1 MTTPE
6 TTLDDNL
13 QGLKILSMN
22 PQELEDFLERAN
34 VKELEDVIAKI
45 LLVTEE
51 INKEIEKVSGEL
63 QVLLEK
69 KEQDKGG
76 LDMMSSLLEKAQ
88 RKIEKLSAYIMQLF
102 KQKQEKTAAKNLEKK
117 KETLKELLKSA
128 EQVEYAIVYNS
139 AGNNTSD
146 ISVLQSLKN
155 KKAVTEDEVDD
166 FTSALK
172 KEINTIKKMKKY
184 HNLFPTD
191 AEVKKVKTDF
201 HDLVKKLSTMLKK
214 DAKYLP
220 QYLFD
225 DVQNILTKADG
236 LKGSTYDHK
245 NRKSMVAELTEIDEK
260 ASGIISEK
268 EDEEQKRLEAQKKEA
283 DEKRVQAEQKR
294 QQDEQAKKDEAKAKK
309 LKSKEVK

>member
-1 MTTPE
+1 
-6 TTLDDNL
+6 
-13 QGLKILSMN
+13 
-22 PQELEDFLERAN
+22 
-34 VKELEDVIAKI
+34 
-45 LLVTEE
+45 
-51 INKEIEKVSGEL
+51 
-63 QVLLEK
+63 
-69 KEQDKGG
+69 
-76 LDMMSSLLEKAQ
+76 
-88 RKIEKLSAYIMQLF
+88 
-102 KQKQEKTAAKNLEKK
+102 
-117 KETLKELLKSA
+117 
-128 EQVEYAIVYNS
+128 
-139 AGNNTSD
+139 
-146 ISVLQSLKN
+146 
-155 KKAVTEDEVDD
+155 VDD